1 LADAGYDATPQTP
14 DAAMTSVEVIQM
26 PEDVAPA
33 PEAVVEV
40 QATFGGVSTDDARD
54 ADFQAAIR
62 GAVAEALDV
71 DESQVLAAAS
81 APRALA
87 TPLPVAPRLDHPPR
101 AVAAPPLSLLSLRSL
116 SLSPSPPFTVASQ
129 VIITDVDTD
138 DEGDVV
144 VTYVVTGMDPA
155 DVEEAAATL
164 ETREVADA
172 IVEQM
177 QDQVGTHRLRVV
189 GCGGVAVAAGRV
201 GRPSCPRPG
210 VHVYVSHASGFRLFV
225 ATLPAAFRV
234 RASTT
239 WPRGPSMP
247 ATPPWRSRKCP

>member
-1 LADAGYDATPQTP
+1 MADAGYDATPQTP
-14 DAAMTSVEVIQM
+14 DATMTSVEVIQM
-26 PEDVAPA
+26 PEDVPPA

-40 QATFGGVSTDDARD
+40 QATFGGVTTDDAHG
-54 ADFQAAIR
+54 ADFQEAIR
-62 GAVAEALDV
+62 AAVAEALDV
-71 DESQVLAAAS
+71 DESQVHAVAS
-81 APRALA
+81 VQNVCLLRFFRSHHCPGQPR
-87 TPLPVAPRLDHPPR
+87 R
-101 AVAAPPLSLLSLRSL
+101 AVAASPLSHL
-116 SLSPSPPFTVASQ
+116 PSPPVAIVSQ

-177 QDQVGTHRLRVV
+177 QDEVRIRRLRVV
-189 GCGGVAVAAGRV
+189 RWGAVWWLQAGLPILSATRGMSLTRAWFLFFCCDAA
-201 GRPSCPRPG
+201 C
-210 VHVYVSHASGFRLFV
+210 
-225 ATLPAAFRV
+225 LPAASRV
-234 RASTT
+234 RATTT
-239 WPRGPSMP
+239 WSRGRSMP